1 MSATLCQTT
10 LQALQHIDKLRGYVN
25 YDAWRLLVMAHA
37 RALKLAS
44 HLDGSAQR
52 SSLRPRARE
61 SHAIAES
68 CARVLILGSIAPD
81 LLLVL
86 LERGLQDNTSA
97 ADLMMWLHA
106 TASPREAT
114 EEAHNDLAKLMRI
127 DRKDFPSMEAYTKE
141 ALSLWAR
148 ISDCWPNSAMVIA
161 AMSILEGMRPYNENA
176 YLGWK
181 HFVIEKKGMFSQQ
194 NLLDL
199 AMALRDRQGD
209 QHTTSSVQVM
219 DMISEEE
226 EKSEDN
232 QSTTGG

>member
-1 MSATLCQTT
+1 MSATLCQST

-25 YDAWRLLVMAHA
+25 YDSWRLLIMANA

-44 HLDGSAQR
+44 HLDGSAKR
-52 SSLRPRARE
+52 SSLRPGARE
-61 SHAIAES
+61 AHATAES
-68 CARVLILGSIAPD
+68 CARVLILGSIAPE
-81 LLLVL
+81 LLPVL

-97 ADLMMWLHA
+97 ADLMMWLHS
-106 TASPREAT
+106 TASPREAA

-127 DRKDFPSMEAYTKE
+127 DRKDFPSMEAYSKE
-141 ALSLWAR
+141 ALNLWAR

-181 HFVIEKKGMFSQQ
+181 HFVIDTKGMFSQQ
-194 NLLDL
+194 SLLDL
-199 AMALRDRQGD
+199 ALALRDGPDD
-209 QHTTSSVQVM
+209 QNTSSSFQVM

-226 EKSEDN
+226 EKTDAS
-232 QSTTGG
+232 QSTTGR

>member
-1 MSATLCQTT
+1 MSATLYQST

-25 YDAWRLLVMAHA
+25 YESWRLLIMANA

-61 SHAIAES
+61 AHAAAQS
-68 CARVLILGSIAPD
+68 CARVLVLGSIAPD

-86 LERGLQDNTSA
+86 LERGLQDNASA
-97 ADLMMWLHA
+97 ADLMAWLHA

-114 EEAHNDLAKLMRI
+114 EEAHNDLAKLMRVN
-127 DRKDFPSMEAYTKE
+127 RKDFPSMEDYTKE
-141 ALSLWAR
+141 ALNLWAR
-148 ISDCWPNSAMVIA
+148 ISDCWPSSAIVIA
-161 AMSILEGMRPYNENA
+161 AISILEGMRPYNEDA

-181 HFVIEKKGMFSQQ
+181 HFVIEKKGMISQQ

-199 AMALRDRQGD
+199 AMALRDRQED
-209 QHTTSSVQVM
+209 QHSSSSVHVM
-219 DMISEEE
+219 DMILEEE
-226 EKSEDN
+226 EKSDDG
-232 QSTTGG
+232 QSATAR